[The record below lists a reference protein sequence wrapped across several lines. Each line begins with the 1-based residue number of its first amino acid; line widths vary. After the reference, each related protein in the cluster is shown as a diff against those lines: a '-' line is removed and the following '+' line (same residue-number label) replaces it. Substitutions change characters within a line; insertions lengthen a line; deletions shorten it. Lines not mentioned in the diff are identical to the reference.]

1 MIRNFLDKKSTLQ
14 TAIKIIRYTFTY
26 KFLLKNAF
34 ILTITKTDQNFTLT
48 ENDPYEPKSGLD
60 VCIGTY
66 TSLIRLFC
74 IIVSLFIR

>member
-48 ENDPYEPKSGLD
+48 ENDPY
-60 VCIGTY
+60 
-66 TSLIRLFC
+66 
-74 IIVSLFIR
+74 